1 MRKPSSSAVILWNSQ
16 ENKDSFHIFSLLHF
30 FLFSCQNCYHLD
42 IMFLSYTI
50 KITLCLLCIA
60 LSLWFFLMIIQ
71 FIRYNKASIW
81 LMLLGK
87 KKAWVYNAHKFI
99 TFKQTYVLLETLS
112 KEYLLSVIFTWIC
125 YLSLIVSKKCETLH
139 IINKMWQLV

>member
-1 MRKPSSSAVILWNSQ
+1 MYTLWFLTWARRKIWLATETPKREKKEEKKKEPYLGTKIRKPSSSAVILWKSQ
-16 ENKDSFHIFSLLHF
+16 ENKDFFHIFSLLHF

-87 KKAWVYNAHKFI
+87 KK
-99 TFKQTYVLLETLS
+99 S
-112 KEYLLSVIFTWIC
+112 MSV
-125 YLSLIVSKKCETLH
+125 
-139 IINKMWQLV
+139 